1 MACIKKLEQNVT
13 FDCAKAVEPTSIRGV
28 EELILVNYS
37 DISSYSV
44 DGAVGLASITMAKG
58 TKGYVFTSVNN
69 SVSVSIAA
77 RVNDAILT
85 AEEHT
90 VVIKLIDNSGDVGA
104 SELSKLILSL
114 RTGTFAACVWASS
127 GNRLVYGLMSGLECS
142 EIVGDSTTDGLI
154 TITLKTPDSAGG
166 DRMLAITEGTY
177 NGLKT
182 PKA

>member
-44 DGAVGLASITMAKG
+44 DSAGLASITMTTGKN
-58 TKGYVFTSVNN
+58 GYVITSVNN

-77 RVNDAILT
+77 RNNDAIIT

-90 VVIKLIDNSGDVGA
+90 VVIKLIDNSGAMGV

-127 GNRLVYGLMSGLECS
+127 GTRFVYGLMSGLECS

-166 DRMLAITEGTY
+166 DRMLAITEGAY

>member
-1 MACIKKLEQNVT
+1 MACIKKLEQNVA
-13 FDCAKAVEPTSIRGV
+13 FDCAKAKEPTSMRGI
-28 EELILVNYS
+28 EELILINYS
-37 DISSYSV
+37 DISNYSV
-44 DGAVGLASITMAKG
+44 DDVGLASITMAKG
-58 TKGYVFTSVNN
+58 TKGYVFASVNS

-77 RVNDAILT
+77 RVNDAIIT

-90 VVIKLIDNSGDVGA
+90 VVIKLIDNTGA
-104 SELSKLILSL
+104 IGARELSKLILSL

-166 DRMLAITEGTY
+166 DRMLAITEGVY

-182 PKA
+182 PKV

>member
-1 MACIKKLEQNVT
+1 MACIKKLERNVT
-13 FDCAKAVEPTSIRGV
+13 FDCAKVKEPTSMRGI
-28 EELILVNYS
+28 EELILINYS
-37 DISSYSV
+37 DISNYSV
-44 DGAVGLASITMAKG
+44 DDVGLASITMSTG
-58 TKGYVFTSVNN
+58 TKGYIITSVNN
-69 SVSVSIAA
+69 SVSATIAA
-77 RVNDAILT
+77 RVNDTIIT
-85 AEEHT
+85 AEEHS
-90 VVIKLIDNSGDVGA
+90 VIIKLIDNGGA
-104 SELSKLILSL
+104 TGARELSGLTNSL
-114 RTGTFAACVWASS
+114 RIGTFVACVMTAS

>member
-1 MACIKKLEQNVT
+1 MACIRKLEQNVT
-13 FDCAKAVEPTSIRGV
+13 FDCAKAKEPTSMRGI
-28 EELILVNYS
+28 EELILINYS
-37 DISSYSV
+37 DISTYSV
-44 DGAVGLASITMAKG
+44 DSAGLASITMAKG

-77 RVNDAILT
+77 RVNDAIIT

-90 VVIKLIDNSGDVGA
+90 VVIKLIDNSGAIGA
-104 SELSKLILSL
+104 SELAKLILSL
-114 RTGTFAACVWASS
+114 RTGTFAACVLASS

-177 NGLKT
+177 SGLKT
-182 PKA
+182 SKA

>member
-1 MACIKKLEQNVT
+1 MACIKKLEQNVI
-13 FDCAKAVEPTSIRGV
+13 FNCAKAVEPASIRGV

-44 DGAVGLASITMAKG
+44 DDVGLAAITMTTG

-77 RVNDAILT
+77 RINDAIIT

-90 VVIKLIDNSGDVGA
+90 VIIKLIDNNGSIGVR
-104 SELSKLILSL
+104 ELSKLILSL
-114 RTGTFAACVWASS
+114 RTGTFAACVQTTS
-127 GNRLVYGLMSGLECS
+127 GNKIVYGLMAGLECS
-142 EIVGDSTTDGLI
+142 EIVGDSATDGII
-154 TITLKTPDSAGG
+154 TITLKTPDNAGG
-166 DRMLAITEGTY
+166 DRILSISTATY
-177 NGLKT
+177 EGLKN

>member
-13 FDCAKAVEPTSIRGV
+13 FDCAKAQEPTSIRGV

-44 DGAVGLASITMAKG
+44 DDVGLATITMVTG
-58 TKGYVFTSVNN
+58 TKGYVFNSVNN
-69 SVSVSIAA
+69 SISATIAA
-77 RVNDAILT
+77 RVNDAIMT

-90 VVIKLIDNSGDVGA
+90 VVIKLIDNNGSIGVR
-104 SELSKLILSL
+104 ELSKLILSL
-114 RTGTFAACVWASS
+114 RTGTFAACVLTTS
-127 GNRLVYGLMSGLECS
+127 GNGIAYGLMSGLECS
-142 EIVGDSTTDGLI
+142 EIVGDSTTDGFI

>member
-1 MACIKKLEQNVT
+1 MACIKKLEQNVK
-13 FDCAKAVEPTSIRGV
+13 FDCAKAAEPTSIRGV

-37 DISSYSV
+37 DISNYSV
-44 DGAVGLASITMAKG
+44 DDEGLATITMAKG

-77 RVNDAILT
+77 RINDAIMT

-90 VVIKLIDNSGDVGA
+90 VVIKLIDNNGGIGVR
-104 SELSKLILSL
+104 ELSKLSLSL
-114 RTGTFAACVWASS
+114 RIGTFAACVLTTS
-127 GNRLVYGLMSGLECS
+127 GNKIAYGLMSGLECS
-142 EIVGDSTTDGLI
+142 EIVGDSATDGLI

-166 DRMLAITEGTY
+166 DRMLAITENTY

>member
-13 FDCAKAVEPTSIRGV
+13 FDCAKAKEPTSMRGI
-28 EELILVNYS
+28 EELILINYS
-37 DISSYSV
+37 DISNYSV
-44 DGAVGLASITMAKG
+44 DDVGLASITMAKG

-77 RVNDAILT
+77 RVNDAIIT

-90 VVIKLIDNSGDVGA
+90 VVIKLIDNNGA
-104 SELSKLILSL
+104 IGVSELSKLILSL

>member
-13 FDCAKAVEPTSIRGV
+13 FDCAKAAEPTSIRGV

-44 DGAVGLASITMAKG
+44 DSAGLASITMATGK
-58 TKGYVFTSVNN
+58 KGYVITSVNN

-77 RVNDAILT
+77 RNNDAIIT

-90 VVIKLIDNSGDVGA
+90 VVIKLIDNSGTIGV

-114 RTGTFAACVWASS
+114 RTGTFAACVWVSS
-127 GNRLVYGLMSGLECS
+127 GHRLVYGLMSGLECS

>member
-13 FDCAKAVEPTSIRGV
+13 FDCAKAAEPASIRGV

-44 DGAVGLASITMAKG
+44 DSAGLASITMATGK
-58 TKGYVFTSVNN
+58 KGYVITSVNN

-77 RVNDAILT
+77 RNNDAIIT

-90 VVIKLIDNSGDVGA
+90 VVIKLIDNSGAMGI

-114 RTGTFAACVWASS
+114 RTGTFAACVWTSA

>member
-13 FDCAKAVEPTSIRGV
+13 FDCAKAAEPTSIRGV

-44 DGAVGLASITMAKG
+44 NSAGLASITMATGK
-58 TKGYVFTSVNN
+58 KGYVITSVNN

-77 RVNDAILT
+77 RNNDAIIT

-90 VVIKLIDNSGDVGA
+90 VVIKLIDNSGAVGV

-114 RTGTFAACVWASS
+114 RTGTFAACVTTAK

-142 EIVGDSTTDGLI
+142 EIVGDSATDGII

>member
-13 FDCAKAVEPTSIRGV
+13 FNCAKAVEPTSIRGV

-44 DGAVGLASITMAKG
+44 DSAGLASITMATGK
-58 TKGYVFTSVNN
+58 KGYVITSVNN

-77 RVNDAILT
+77 RNNDAILT

-90 VVIKLIDNSGDVGA
+90 VVIKLIDNSGAMGV

>member
-13 FDCAKAVEPTSIRGV
+13 FDCAKAKEPTSMRGV

-37 DISSYSV
+37 DISNYSV
-44 DGAVGLASITMAKG
+44 DNVGLASITMAKG

-77 RVNDAILT
+77 RINDAIIT

-90 VVIKLIDNSGDVGA
+90 VVIKLIGNDGNIGA
-104 SELSKLILSL
+104 RELSKLILSL
-114 RTGTFAACVWASS
+114 RTGTFAACLMTAA

-142 EIVGDSTTDGLI
+142 EIVGDSATDGLI

-177 NGLKT
+177 SGLKT
-182 PKA
+182 LKA

>member
-13 FDCAKAVEPTSIRGV
+13 FDCAKAAEPTSIRGV

-44 DGAVGLASITMAKG
+44 DDVGLASITMTTGK
-58 TKGYVFTSVNN
+58 KGYVLNSVNN
-69 SVSVSIAA
+69 SISASIAA
-77 RVNDAILT
+77 RINDAIIT

-90 VVIKLIDNSGDVGA
+90 VVIKLIDNSGSIGA
-104 SELSKLILSL
+104 KELSKLTLSL
-114 RTGTFAACVWASS
+114 RTGTFAACVLTTS

-142 EIVGDSTTDGLI
+142 EIAGDSATDGII

-166 DRMLAITEGTY
+166 DRMLAITESTY
-177 NGLKT
+177 NGLKV
-182 PKA
+182 PKV

>member
-13 FDCAKAVEPTSIRGV
+13 FNCAKAKEPTSMRGI
-28 EELILVNYS
+28 EELILINYS
-37 DISSYSV
+37 DISTYSV
-44 DGAVGLASITMAKG
+44 DNAGLASITMVKG

-77 RVNDAILT
+77 RVNDAIIT
-85 AEEHT
+85 AEEHS
-90 VVIKLIDNSGDVGA
+90 VVIKLIDNDGGIGVN
-104 SELSKLILSL
+104 ELSKLILSL
-114 RTGTFAACVWASS
+114 RTGTFAACVRTSS
-127 GNRLVYGLMSGLECS
+127 GNQLVYGLMSGLECS

-177 NGLKT
+177 SGLKT
-182 PKA
+182 PRA

>member
-13 FDCAKAVEPTSIRGV
+13 FDCAKAKEPTSIRGI
-28 EELILVNYS
+28 EELILINYS

-44 DGAVGLASITMAKG
+44 SSAGLAAITMATGK
-58 TKGYVFTSVNN
+58 KGYAITSVNN

-77 RVNDAILT
+77 RNNDAILT

-90 VVIKLIDNSGDVGA
+90 VVIKLIDNTGTVGA
-104 SELSKLILSL
+104 SELSKLIFAL
-114 RTGTFAACVWASS
+114 RTGTFAAFVMTSS
-127 GNRLVYGLMSGLECS
+127 GNRLAYGLMAGLECS
-142 EIVGDSTTDGLI
+142 EIVGDSATDGLI

>member
-1 MACIKKLEQNVT
+1 MACIKKLEQSVT
-13 FDCAKAVEPTSIRGV
+13 FDCAKAKEPTSMRGI
-28 EELILVNYS
+28 EELILINYS
-37 DISSYSV
+37 DISNYSV
-44 DGAVGLASITMAKG
+44 GNAGLVSITMAKG

-77 RVNDAILT
+77 RVNDAIIT

-90 VVIKLIDNSGDVGA
+90 VVIKLIDNSGVIGA
-104 SELSKLILSL
+104 SELSELILSL
-114 RTGTFAACVWASS
+114 RTGTFAACVRASS
-127 GNRLVYGLMSGLECS
+127 GNQLVYGLMSGLECS

-166 DRMLAITEGTY
+166 DRMLAITEDTY

>member
-1 MACIKKLEQNVT
+1 MACIKKLERNVT
-13 FDCAKAVEPTSIRGV
+13 FDCAKAAEPSSIRGV

-37 DISSYSV
+37 DISNYSV
-44 DGAVGLASITMAKG
+44 DSAGLASITMATGK
-58 TKGYVFTSVNN
+58 KGYVITSVNN

-77 RVNDAILT
+77 RNNDAILT

-90 VVIKLIDNSGDVGA
+90 VVIKLIDNSGTIGA
-104 SELSKLILSL
+104 KELSSLISSL
-114 RTGTFAACVWASS
+114 RIGTFAACVMTAS

-142 EIVGDSTTDGLI
+142 EIAGDTATDGLI

-166 DRMLAITEGTY
+166 DRMLAIAEGTY

>member
-13 FDCAKAVEPTSIRGV
+13 FNCAKAVEPTSIRGV

-44 DGAVGLASITMAKG
+44 DDSGLAAITMTTG

-77 RVNDAILT
+77 RNNDAIIT

-90 VVIKLIDNSGDVGA
+90 VIIKLIDNSGGIGA
-104 SELSKLILSL
+104 AELSKLIHSL
-114 RTGTFAACVWASS
+114 RVGTFAACVRASS
-127 GNRLVYGLMSGLECS
+127 GPRLAYGLMSGLECS
-142 EIVGDSTTDGLI
+142 EIVGDSATDGII

-166 DRMLAITEGTY
+166 DRMVAITEGTY
-177 NGLKT
+177 NRLKT

>member
-13 FDCAKAVEPTSIRGV
+13 FNCANAVEPTSIRGV

-44 DGAVGLASITMAKG
+44 DNVGLASITMATG
-58 TKGYVFTSVNN
+58 MKGYVITSVNN

-77 RVNDAILT
+77 RNNDAIVT

-90 VVIKLIDNSGDVGA
+90 VVIKLIDNNGA
-104 SELSKLILSL
+104 MGVSELSKLILSL
-114 RTGTFAACVWASS
+114 RTGTFAACVRTSS
-127 GNRLVYGLMSGLECS
+127 GNQLVYGLMSGLECS

>member
-1 MACIKKLEQNVT
+1 MACIKKLEQSVT
-13 FDCAKAVEPTSIRGV
+13 FDCAKAAEPTSIRGV

-44 DGAVGLASITMAKG
+44 DSAGLASITMATGK
-58 TKGYVFTSVNN
+58 KGYVIASVNN

-77 RVNDAILT
+77 RNNDAIIT

-90 VVIKLIDNSGDVGA
+90 VVIKLIDNSGAIGA

-114 RTGTFAACVWASS
+114 CTGTFAACVWASS

-166 DRMLAITEGTY
+166 DRMLAITEGAY

-182 PKA
+182 PRA

>member
-13 FDCAKAVEPTSIRGV
+13 FNCERAAEPTSIRGV

-37 DISSYSV
+37 DISNYSV
-44 DGAVGLASITMAKG
+44 DDVGRASITMATG

-77 RVNDAILT
+77 RNNDAMLT

-90 VVIKLIDNSGDVGA
+90 VVIKLIDNNGVIGVR
-104 SELSKLILSL
+104 ELSKLVLSL

-127 GNRLVYGLMSGLECS
+127 GSRLVYGLMSGLECS
-142 EIVGDSTTDGLI
+142 EIAGDSTTDGLI

-166 DRMLAITEGTY
+166 DRMLSITEDVY

>member
-13 FDCAKAVEPTSIRGV
+13 FDCAKAAEPTSMRGI

-44 DGAVGLASITMAKG
+44 DSAGLASITMATG
-58 TKGYVFTSVNN
+58 QKGYVFTSVNN

-77 RVNDAILT
+77 RINDAILT

-90 VVIKLIDNSGDVGA
+90 VVIKLIDNSGAIGVSKL
-104 SELSKLILSL
+104 SELILSL
-114 RTGTFAACVWASS
+114 RVGTFAACVWTSS
-127 GNRLVYGLMSGLECS
+127 GHRLVYGLMSGLECS

-154 TITLKTPDSAGG
+154 TITLKTPDNAGG

-182 PKA
+182 PRA

>member
-13 FDCAKAVEPTSIRGV
+13 FDCAKAKEPISMRGI
-28 EELILVNYS
+28 EELILINYS
-37 DISSYSV
+37 DISNYSV
-44 DGAVGLASITMAKG
+44 DDVGLASITMATGK
-58 TKGYVFTSVNN
+58 KGYVITSVNN

-90 VVIKLIDNSGDVGA
+90 VVIKLIDNSGAMGV

-114 RTGTFAACVWASS
+114 RTGTFAACVWSSS

-142 EIVGDSTTDGLI
+142 EIVGDSATDGII
-154 TITLKTPDSAGG
+154 TITLKTPDNAGG
-166 DRMLAITEGTY
+166 DRMVAITEGTY
-177 NGLKT
+177 NGLKK

>member
-1 MACIKKLEQNVT
+1 MACINKLEQNVT
-13 FDCAKAVEPTSIRGV
+13 FDCAKAAEPTSIRGV

-44 DGAVGLASITMAKG
+44 DSAGLASITMATGK
-58 TKGYVFTSVNN
+58 KGYVITSVNN

-77 RVNDAILT
+77 RNNDAIIT

-90 VVIKLIDNSGDVGA
+90 VVIKLIDNSGTIGV

-114 RTGTFAACVWASS
+114 RAGTFAACVRASS
-127 GNRLVYGLMSGLECS
+127 GHRLAYGLMSGLECS

-166 DRMLAITEGTY
+166 DRMLAITGDTY

>member
-13 FDCAKAVEPTSIRGV
+13 FDCAKAVEPASIRGV

-44 DGAVGLASITMAKG
+44 DDVGLASITMTTG
-58 TKGYVFTSVNN
+58 MKGYVFTSVNN

-77 RVNDAILT
+77 RINDAIMT

-90 VVIKLIDNSGDVGA
+90 VVIKLIDNNGAIGVSG
-104 SELSKLILSL
+104 LPKLINAL
-114 RTGTFAACVWASS
+114 RIGTFAACVTTTS
-127 GNRLVYGLMSGLECS
+127 GNRLVYGLLSGLECS
-142 EIVGDSTTDGLI
+142 EIVGDSATDGLI

-182 PKA
+182 PKV

>member
-1 MACIKKLEQNVT
+1 MACIRKLEQNVT
-13 FDCAKAVEPTSIRGV
+13 FDCARAQEPTSLRGI

-44 DGAVGLASITMAKG
+44 DDVGLAAITMTTG

-69 SVSVSIAA
+69 SISATIAA
-77 RVNDAILT
+77 RVNDAIIT

-90 VVIKLIDNSGDVGA
+90 VIIKLIDNNGSIGA
-104 SELSKLILSL
+104 GELSKLILSL
-114 RTGTFAACVWASS
+114 RAGTFAACVLTAS
-127 GNRLVYGLMSGLECS
+127 GNRLVYGLMAGLECS
-142 EIVGDSTTDGLI
+142 EITGDTATDGI
-154 TITLKTPDSAGG
+154 VTITLKTPDSAGG

-177 NGLKT
+177 TGLKT

>member
-1 MACIKKLEQNVT
+1 MACIKKLERNLT
-13 FDCAKAVEPTSIRGV
+13 FDCAKAAEPTSIRGV

-44 DGAVGLASITMAKG
+44 DVTGLATITMNTGK
-58 TKGYVFTSVNN
+58 KGYVFTSVNN

-77 RVNDAILT
+77 RINDAILT

-90 VVIKLIDNSGDVGA
+90 VVIKLIDNSGSIGV
-104 SELSKLILSL
+104 SELAGIINAL
-114 RTGTFAACVWASS
+114 RVGTFVACVMTTS
-127 GNRLVYGLMSGLECS
+127 GNRVVYGLLSGLECS

-182 PKA
+182 PRA

>member
-13 FDCAKAVEPTSIRGV
+13 FDCAKAKEPTSMRGI
-28 EELILVNYS
+28 EELILINYS

-44 DGAVGLASITMAKG
+44 DSAGLASITMATGK
-58 TKGYVFTSVNN
+58 KGYVITSVNN

-77 RVNDAILT
+77 RNNDAIIT

-90 VVIKLIDNSGDVGA
+90 VVIKLIDNSGAMGV

-127 GNRLVYGLMSGLECS
+127 GNRFAYGLMAGLECS
-142 EIVGDSTTDGLI
+142 EIVGDSATDGII
-154 TITLKTPDSAGG
+154 TITLKTPDNAGG
-166 DRMLAITEGTY
+166 DRMVAITEGTY
-177 NGLKT
+177 KGLKT
-182 PKA
+182 SKA

>member
-13 FDCAKAVEPTSIRGV
+13 FDCAKAKEPTSMRGI
-28 EELILVNYS
+28 EELILINYS
-37 DISSYSV
+37 DISNYSV
-44 DGAVGLASITMAKG
+44 DVVGLASITMAKG

-77 RVNDAILT
+77 RVNDAIIT
-85 AEEHT
+85 AEEHS
-90 VVIKLIDNSGDVGA
+90 VIIKLIDNGGTIGA
-104 SELSKLILSL
+104 RELSNLINSL
-114 RTGTFAACVWASS
+114 RIGTFAACVTTAS

-142 EIVGDSTTDGLI
+142 EIAGDTATDGLI

>member
-13 FDCAKAVEPTSIRGV
+13 FDCAKAAEPTSIRGV

-44 DGAVGLASITMAKG
+44 DDVGLASITMATGKN
-58 TKGYVFTSVNN
+58 GYVITSVNN

-77 RVNDAILT
+77 RNNDAIIT

-90 VVIKLIDNSGDVGA
+90 VVIKLIDNNGA
-104 SELSKLILSL
+104 IGARELSKLILSL
-114 RTGTFAACVWASS
+114 RAGTFVACVVTAS

-166 DRMLAITEGTY
+166 DRMLAITEDTY

>member
-13 FDCAKAVEPTSIRGV
+13 FNCAKAVEPTSIRGV

-44 DGAVGLASITMAKG
+44 NEAGLASITMG
-58 TKGYVFTSVNN
+58 TGKKGYVITGVNN

-77 RVNDAILT
+77 RNNDAIIT

-90 VVIKLIDNSGDVGA
+90 VVIKLIDNSGAMGV

-114 RTGTFAACVWASS
+114 RAGTFAACVMPSS

-142 EIVGDSTTDGLI
+142 EIVGDSATDGII
-154 TITLKTPDSAGG
+154 TVTLKTPDSAGG

-177 NGLKT
+177 NGLKV